1 MKNKFERLSKRERKE
16 AIIEFQN
23 VDEKNSNLIRR
34 LKRLRL
40 IGIIGIIYAVLM
52 FLMDFLNSQ
61 GIIEFG
67 LNIFGTHALINYIV
81 DACLLIFCV
90 FFLVK
95 ANQILKEQV
104 NKYLVEQMRAKD
116 KSKPKKK

>member
-1 MKNKFERLSKRERKE
+1 MKNKFARLSKSEQKK
-16 AIIEFQN
+16 AIEEFKQ
-23 VDEKNSNLIRR
+23 VDEKNSNLVKR

-40 IGIIGIIYAVLM
+40 IGFFGIIYSTLV
-52 FLMDFLNSQ
+52 FIMDILNEQ
-61 GIIEFG
+61 GIIDFG
-67 LNIFGTHALINYIV
+67 LNTFGTRAIINYIV

-104 NKYLVEQMRAKD
+104 NKYLID
-116 KSKPKKK
+116 KNRKKKEN